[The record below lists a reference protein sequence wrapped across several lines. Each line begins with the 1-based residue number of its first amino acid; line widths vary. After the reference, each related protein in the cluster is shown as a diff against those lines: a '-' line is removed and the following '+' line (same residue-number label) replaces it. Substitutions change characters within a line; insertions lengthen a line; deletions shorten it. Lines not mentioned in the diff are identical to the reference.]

1 MKKKYWGDIGQ
12 REILS
17 KKTNFFFILIHFHRT
32 WFFKYKKGRLHSMK
46 TFIFFLEKR
55 LTVFNKFKL
64 HDYSKNPAKIVKVQP
79 KKQNNCAL
87 ALLDLSTLCHRKS

>member
-1 MKKKYWGDIGQ
+1 
-12 REILS
+12 
-17 KKTNFFFILIHFHRT
+17 
-32 WFFKYKKGRLHSMK
+32 MK
-46 TFIFFLEKR
+46 TFIFFHEKR